1 MFFNLFDARLR
12 YRVSTIARRAAK
24 CAVSSAIMLVR
35 GVSKGAKLG
44 LAWGRAS
51 LRTNDCNIFL
61 DIGSVGDKTA
71 CEDDYRKRE
80 HDSGQRTN
88 SGQLVIKYL
97 KPLAS
102 QI

>member
-1 MFFNLFDARLR
+1 VQSWAAILAA
-12 YRVSTIARRAAK
+12 YTII
-24 CAVSSAIMLVR
+24 V
-35 GVSKGAKLG
+35 LG
-44 LAWGRAS
+44 LKSIRIPLDLS
-51 LRTNDCNIFL
+51 LSSLLNAVRN
-61 DIGSVGDKTA
+61 
-71 CEDDYRKRE
+71 RKRE